1 MSSLPLPASRALWEA
16 STQESWQTEYDRMLS
31 EHQGRPYLNY
41 ADLVTLSS
49 VDKSI
54 ADPEIQVR
62 KEELNKWYTTVDG
75 FGVMIIMAAS
85 TFQ

>member
-1 MSSLPLPASRALWEA
+1 
-16 STQESWQTEYDRMLS
+16 MLS